1 MSQDQINLFKN
12 LPAAKSIPSSGQGP
26 AADAK
31 VKADFAIQAADSQV
45 IDVTEKLNANE
56 IEINDALDSTDQ
68 TLSQLE
74 DGSGTLDLME
84 ILEGYESVFDKKA
97 LKAAVATIPGKSA
110 MVLTSGSAATYG
122 TVPDAIVKMAVDS
135 TFSKSSGKARM
146 EVAEV
151 LDTATGVADKIRGD
165 GTIQAENIKKQ
176 AENIYA
182 HWTNAKMVA
191 VLFAGLYDKVLNRV
205 VSHQGRLLNVYE
217 DLGAKMTLLDGI
229 AASLLARQQMVIN
242 DLMNT
247 CVNGVALD
255 AIIATAQKELL
266 KLQGQRDEAKTPALK
281 SALEG
286 SVTRQESLVQI
297 LIRRSIDLKSFA
309 IKELGL
315 ITIIGKIYDSVNVVR
330 ADVEFTRTNL
340 IFTLGLT
347 LGLIVDVVA
356 TIRIGESARKVRVA
370 EAEATDKLGMA
381 SDALNDLAT
390 KILTDIEITMQSVE
404 STIGAAIR
412 AVNNTHENMGKMLE
426 IQQSSGT
433 RLNVML
439 SSLGNTK

>member
-1 MSQDQINLFKN
+1 MTDQPNNLFKN
-12 LPAAKSIPSSGQGP
+12 LPAANAIPASGNGP
-26 AADAK
+26 AADAEL
-31 VKADFAIQAADSQV
+31 KADFAIQAADSKEVQV
-45 IDVTEKLNANE
+45 AQKLGANE
-56 IEINDALDSTDQ
+56 TEINATLDSTEQ
-68 TLSQLE
+68 NVVQLE
-74 DGSGTLDLME
+74 EGSGTLDLME
-84 ILEGYESVFDKKA
+84 ILVGYADVFDQKA
-97 LKAAVATIPGKSA
+97 LRTAKATIPAKSA
-110 MVLTSGSAATYG
+110 MTLTSGSAATYG
-122 TVPDAIVKMAVDS
+122 TVPDNIVKMAVDS
-135 TFSKSSGKARM
+135 TFSRSSGKARM

-182 HWTNAKMVA
+182 HWSNAKMVA

-205 VSHQGRLLNVYE
+205 ASHQGRLLDVYE
-217 DLGAKMTLLDGI
+217 DLGSKMTLLDGI

-255 AIIATAQKELL
+255 AIIKTAQKELNRL
-266 KLQGQRDEAKTPALK
+266 EKQRDAATSPALR

-286 SVTRQESLVQI
+286 QVTRQESLVQI

-356 TIRIGESARKVRVA
+356 TIRIGESARKVREA
-370 EAEATDKLGMA
+370 EAEATEKLGMA
-381 SDALNDLAT
+381 SDALNELAT
-390 KILTDIEITMQSVE
+390 KVLTDIDITMRSVE

-433 RLNVML
+433 RLNALL
-439 SSLGNTK
+439 SSLGNA